1 MALLSIRFLVCLNDG
16 RIRKNSLIRGPPN
29 ILSSSLLVLEL
40 WRQQGLF
47 LETGDGWVRDRKLFR
62 DSSEC
67 AEPQMGL
74 EEQVSAE
81 YSSCTQDLFS
91 TFHLFS
97 KYSLSIYCVLESEI
111 SIHMTNINH
120 ISFLPAGYPPL
131 RNWVK
136 QTVTMKSGM
145 VLWECWGTTLCP
157 DWGHLWRLP
166 GGGDAWTQFWRWVRE
181 VARKGSTD
189 WEEGVAG
196 WDKSKSPS

>member
-1 MALLSIRFLVCLNDG
+1 MALLSIRILVCLNDG

-47 LETGDGWVRDRKLFR
+47 LETGDGWVRDRKLFG

-91 TFHLFS
+91 TFHFFLFNPYKPMKLS
-97 KYSLSIYCVLESEI
+97 MNQFSLWATSLEFLTWQKLNLSIHRNWIYESEFI
-111 SIHMTNINH
+111 NCPKDKNI
-120 ISFLPAGYPPL
+120 PCMPG
-131 RNWVK
+131 
-136 QTVTMKSGM
+136 
-145 VLWECWGTTLCP
+145 WGT
-157 DWGHLWRLP
+157 
-166 GGGDAWTQFWRWVRE
+166 
-181 VARKGSTD
+181 KI
-189 WEEGVAG
+189 
-196 WDKSKSPS
+196 